1 MLDRWQGS
9 AGWGLILSAPHGSTA
24 TIVKRMAIDHITEV
38 PYSSAGR
45 NTRTVVVC
53 PDSFKGSLNSD
64 DVAHAIAAGWRQVC
78 PEDTLIL
85 SPMADGGE
93 GTRRAFNTARPEAK
107 VVELAELCGIELYEE
122 LDPWHAGTAP
132 FGEVLREA
140 ILATHQEFQASV
152 AGRKRDQ
159 HEQDATDNAQQKL
172 GPSEDSRPIVY
183 VGIGSSASTDCGA
196 GMLQA
201 LGVSIKDAE
210 GQPIAAGLEGVASAA
225 SIDLSPAADVL
236 GALRDV
242 DIHVITDVTAPL
254 LGPRGAVQAFGS
266 QKGLKPVDFDH
277 AEAAIERFADL
288 LLEAFTKHP
297 PACPNVHRHARP
309 DAGANACAVDLSIT
323 TPGVGAAGGV
333 GFALKALGAGLLPGA
348 GHVAEAIGLEEQ
360 IARADLVITGE
371 GAFDATSL
379 QGKVPAAVKQIAD
392 GHGVPCALVAGAI
405 RDDDAAGVFRA
416 VMNLSELAGSARA
429 SMADTAR
436 WCEEAGSRL
445 ARCCE
450 VTIYV

>member
-1 MLDRWQGS
+1 
-9 AGWGLILSAPHGSTA
+9 
-24 TIVKRMAIDHITEV
+24 MAIDHTTEV
-38 PYSSAGR
+38 PHSSAGG
-45 NTRTVVVC
+45 NARTVVVC

-140 ILATHQEFQASV
+140 ILATHQEFKASV

-159 HEQDATDNAQQKL
+159 HEQDSTENAQQKL
-172 GPSEDSRPIVY
+172 GPAEDSRPIVH

-225 SIDLSPAADVL
+225 SIDFSPAADVL
-236 GALRDV
+236 DALCDV
-242 DIHVITDVTAPL
+242 DVHVITDVTAPL
-254 LGPRGAVQAFGS
+254 LGPRGAVQAFGP

-277 AEAAIERFADL
+277 AEAAIERFSDL
-288 LLEAFTKHP
+288 LLEAFAKHRP
-297 PACPNVHRHARP
+297 SRSDAQRPARHDAHRPSGSDAHHLTRH
-309 DAGANACAVDLSIT
+309 DAGTNYCDVDLSIT

-416 VMNLSELAGSARA
+416 VINLSELAGSARA

-436 WCEEAGSRL
+436 WCEVAGSRL
-445 ARCCE
+445 ARCCN

>member
-1 MLDRWQGS
+1 
-9 AGWGLILSAPHGSTA
+9 
-24 TIVKRMAIDHITEV
+24 MAIDHTTEV
-38 PYSSAGR
+38 PHSSAGR
-45 NTRTVVVC
+45 NARTVVVC

-132 FGEVLREA
+132 FGDALREA
-140 ILATHQEFQASV
+140 ILAAHEEFQAGAARAEHNQS
-152 AGRKRDQ
+152 
-159 HEQDATDNAQQKL
+159 EQDSTENAQQKL
-172 GPSEDSRPIVY
+172 GPAEDSRPIVY

-201 LGVSIKDAE
+201 LGVSIKDAS

-236 GALRDV
+236 GALCDV

-254 LGPRGAVQAFGS
+254 LGPRGAVQAFGP
-266 QKGLKPVDFDH
+266 QKGLKTVEFDE

-288 LLEAFTKHP
+288 LRDAFAKHRP
-297 PACPNVHRHARP
+297 SGSDAHHLTRH
-309 DAGANACAVDLSIT
+309 DAGTNYCDADLSIT

-333 GFALKALGAGLLPGA
+333 GFALKALGAELLPGA
-348 GHVAEAIGLEEQ
+348 GHVAEAIRLEEQ

-392 GHGVPCALVAGAI
+392 DHGVPCALVAGVI
-405 RDDDAAGVFRA
+405 KDDDAAGVFRA
-416 VMNLSELAGSARA
+416 VMNLSELAGSVQT

-445 ARCCE
+445 ARCCDG
-450 VTIYV
+450 TLYV

>member
-1 MLDRWQGS
+1 
-9 AGWGLILSAPHGSTA
+9 
-24 TIVKRMAIDHITEV
+24 MAIDHTTEL
-38 PYSSAGR
+38 PHSSAGR

-132 FGEVLREA
+132 FGNALREA
-140 ILATHQEFQASV
+140 ILAAHEEFQAGGARAEHNQS
-152 AGRKRDQ
+152 
-159 HEQDATDNAQQKL
+159 EQDSTENAQQKL
-172 GPSEDSRPIVY
+172 GPAEDSRPIVY

-201 LGVSIKDAE
+201 LGVSIKDAS

-225 SIDLSPAADVL
+225 SIDFSPAADVL
-236 GALRDV
+236 DALCDV

-254 LGPRGAVQAFGS
+254 LGSRGAVQAFGP
-266 QKGLKPVDFDH
+266 QKGLKTVEFDE
-277 AEAAIERFADL
+277 AEAAIERFSDL
-288 LLEAFTKHP
+288 LLEAFAKHRP
-297 PACPNVHRHARP
+297 SGSDAQRPARHDAHRPSGSDAHHLTRH
-309 DAGANACAVDLSIT
+309 DAGTNYCDVDLSIT

-392 GHGVPCALVAGAI
+392 GHGVPCALVAGVI
-405 RDDDAAGVFRA
+405 KDDDAAGVFRA
-416 VMNLSELAGSARA
+416 VMNLSELAGSVQA

-445 ARCCE
+445 ARCYDG
-450 VTIYV
+450 TLYV